1 MTDMPA
7 TLPDWISRAPDGRLV
22 GDGVDFA
29 RIADACGTPTYVYS
43 RSAIETTWRAFEQ
56 ACTGRN
62 VEICYAMKANSTLGI
77 VDLFAR
83 LGAGFDIVSA
93 GELERVLA
101 VGAGAD
107 RVIFSGVGK
116 SEAEIRRALE
126 VGVHCFNVE
135 SESELARIDRI
146 AGSIGRRAPVSL
158 RVNPDVDAA
167 THPYISTGLRQ
178 NKFGIAHEK
187 AVSVYLAAARMS
199 HVEIVGIDCH
209 IGSQITDIAPFLAA
223 LDKVLSL
230 VDELKSHG
238 IEMKHLDLGGGLGIR
253 YDAETPPTP
262 QALIDA
268 IFARI
273 DAWCPKDP
281 PKVLFEFGR
290 ALVGEAGVLLTRVEY
305 LKENHGKR
313 FAVVDASMSELLRPA
328 LYQAWHGVAPVIA
341 REGHACRYDLVGP
354 VCESGDWLAKDR
366 ALVLEEGDLLVLLS
380 AGAYGAVMSS
390 NYNTR
395 PRAAEVIVAHG
406 AIDVLRPRET
416 LSSLLSQE
424 RVPGR

>member
-1 MTDMPA
+1 MISDAA
-7 TLPDWISRAPDGRLV
+7 TLPDWIRRDADGRLV
-22 GDGVDFA
+22 GDDLPFA
-29 RIADACGTPTYVYS
+29 DLAERFGTPTYVYS
-43 RSAIETTWRAFEQ
+43 RTAIERTWRAFER
-56 ACTGRN
+56 ACEGRN
-62 VEICYAMKANSTLGI
+62 VQICYAMKANSTLGI
-77 VDLFAR
+77 VDCFAR

-116 SEAEIRRALE
+116 SGAEIRRALE
-126 VGVHCFNVE
+126 AGVHCFNVE

-146 AGSIGRRAPVSL
+146 AGTLGMRAPISL

-167 THPYISTGLRQ
+167 THPYISTGLKQ

-187 AVSVYLAAARMS
+187 AVSVYLGATRMK
-199 HVEIVGIDCH
+199 HVEVVGIDCH
-209 IGSQITDIAPFLAA
+209 IGSQITEIAPFLAA
-223 LDKVLSL
+223 LDKVLAL
-230 VDELKSHG
+230 VDELRSHG
-238 IEMKHLDLGGGLGIR
+238 ITMRHLDLGGGLGIR
-253 YDAETPPTP
+253 YDAETPPSP
-262 QALIDA
+262 QALMDA

-273 DAWCPKDP
+273 DAWCPRDP

-328 LYQAWHGVAPVIA
+328 LYQAWHGVAPVLA
-341 REGHACRYDLVGP
+341 RAGVPGRYDLVGP

-395 PRAAEVIVAHG
+395 TRPAELLVAG
-406 AIDVLRPRET
+406 GVVDVLRPRET
-416 LSSLLSQE
+416 VASLLSQE
-424 RVPGR
+424 QVPGR